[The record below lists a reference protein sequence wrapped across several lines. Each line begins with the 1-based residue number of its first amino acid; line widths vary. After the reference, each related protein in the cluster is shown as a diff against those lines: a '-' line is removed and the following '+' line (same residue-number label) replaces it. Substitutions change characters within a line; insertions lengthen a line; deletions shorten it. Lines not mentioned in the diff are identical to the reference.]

1 MVCDERYYLSGR
13 DKLRNT
19 LERRL
24 HYLYSGELTSTIV
37 FIIVSY
43 VFNLVFPNLHL
54 YSLLS
59 FWVSFFLLEF
69 LLLQGTYYWYS
80 KLRRL
85 RTEKIS
91 ITPIKTV
98 LQLQKFKKLNKI
110 VIVLAVLAF
119 IVDFVK
125 WYPSLPIWGIAVAVF
140 IFIFAILEYINYFYI
155 QLSYDNL
162 SDIRYLMKE
171 KKFKKSCISKD
182 FERILYVDLQTEEKR
197 SF

>member
-1 MVCDERYYLSGR
+1 M
-13 DKLRNT
+13 KNA

-24 HYLYSGELTSTIV
+24 KYLYSAELKSTIG
-37 FIIVSY
+37 FIPVSY
-43 VFNLVFPNLHL
+43 VFNVALPSLHL

-59 FWVSFFLLEF
+59 FWVSFFLLEI

-80 KLRRL
+80 KWSRL
-85 RTEKIS
+85 RAERIS

-110 VIVLAVLAF
+110 VIVLAVFAF
-119 IVDFVK
+119 IFDLVK
-125 WYPSLPIWGIAVAVF
+125 WYPSWPIWGIAVAAF
-140 IFIFAILEYINYFYI
+140 IFIFAILEYINYFYV

-162 SDIRYLMKE
+162 YDIRNLMKA
-171 KKFKKSCISKD
+171 KKLKKSCINKD
-182 FERILYVDLQTEEKR
+182 FERITYINLQTEEKH

>member
-1 MVCDERYYLSGR
+1 MVCFNGINDVDGCE
-13 DKLRNT
+13 KLRNT

-24 HYLYSGELTSTIV
+24 KYLYSGELTSTIG

-43 VFNLVFPNLHL
+43 VFNLAYPNLHL

-59 FWVSFFLLEF
+59 FWISFFLLEI

-80 KLRRL
+80 KLKRL

-91 ITPIKTV
+91 ITPIKTI
-98 LQLQKFKKLNKI
+98 LQLQRFKKLNKI

-125 WYPSLPIWGIAVAVF
+125 WYPSLPVWGISLATF

-162 SDIRYLMKE
+162 FDIRYLLKT
-171 KKFKKSCISKD
+171 KKLKKSCISKD
-182 FERILYVDLQTEEKR
+182 FERIT
-197 SF
+197 